1 MKREI
6 TLLAYPRSCDVPLP
20 SSASS
25 SSADAPASAASAA
38 STSEVPP
45 RLPFRATPPHDRR
58 PSTRPAVDT
67 L

>member
-25 SSADAPASAASAA
+25 SSADAPAPAASAASAA
-38 STSEVPP
+38 SASEAPP
-45 RLPFRATPPHDRR
+45 RLPFRSTPPLTGVPPHA
-58 PSTRPAVDT
+58 P